1 MLFLDFSSAFD
12 TVDHDIMLSILHRR
26 FSVDGA
32 ALNWF
37 HSYLT
42 DRSQTFSVG
51 DSKSVSHSVNCSV
64 PQGSVL
70 GPVEFIAYT
79 EDVVDL
85 FDRHE
90 VNHHL
95 YADDQHIY
103 LHTEPGLAST
113 SLTRL
118 VDCFSDLS
126 GWCASRRLQLNAAKT
141 ELIWFGSR
149 AMLRRLTS
157 DNRSLFIGSVVVES
171 VDVVRDLGVLL
182 DSELTMI
189 QHINHVVSIGY
200 YHLRRLRQLRRH
212 ITQDAM
218 KQLVCSLILSRIDY
232 CNSILIGL
240 PASSTAP
247 LQRLQNAAAR
257 LVMGLRARD
266 HVTSALASLHW
277 LPILSRIQYKVA
289 LMMFLIHTN
298 QCPSYLSN
306 IVIPLH
312 SNPSRQRLRSSA
324 GTDYLIPRT
333 RTKLGERSFSVAG
346 PTTWNSL
353 PESVRA
359 VTDKT
364 AFKRVL
370 KTHFFNIAF
379 NSS

>member
-1 MLFLDFSSAFD
+1 
-12 TVDHDIMLSILHRR
+12 
-26 FSVDGA
+26 
-32 ALNWF
+32 
-37 HSYLT
+37 
-42 DRSQTFSVG
+42 
-51 DSKSVSHSVNCSV
+51 
-64 PQGSVL
+64 
-70 GPVEFIAYT
+70 
-79 EDVVDL
+79 
-85 FDRHE
+85 
-90 VNHHL
+90 
-95 YADDQHIY
+95 
-103 LHTEPGLAST
+103 
-113 SLTRL
+113 
-118 VDCFSDLS
+118 
-126 GWCASRRLQLNAAKT
+126 
-141 ELIWFGSR
+141 
-149 AMLRRLTS
+149 
-157 DNRSLFIGSVVVES
+157 
-171 VDVVRDLGVLL
+171 
-182 DSELTMI
+182 
-189 QHINHVVSIGY
+189 
-200 YHLRRLRQLRRH
+200 
-212 ITQDAM
+212 M
-218 KQLVCSLILSRIDY
+218 KQLVCPLILSRIDY

-247 LQRLQNAAAR
+247 LQRLQNVAAR

-266 HVTSALASLHW
+266 HVTSALTSLHW

-333 RTKLGERSFSVAG
+333 RTKFGERSFSVAG

>member
-1 MLFLDFSSAFD
+1 
-12 TVDHDIMLSILHRR
+12 
-26 FSVDGA
+26 
-32 ALNWF
+32 
-37 HSYLT
+37 
-42 DRSQTFSVG
+42 
-51 DSKSVSHSVNCSV
+51 
-64 PQGSVL
+64 
-70 GPVEFIAYT
+70 
-79 EDVVDL
+79 
-85 FDRHE
+85 
-90 VNHHL
+90 
-95 YADDQHIY
+95 
-103 LHTEPGLAST
+103 
-113 SLTRL
+113 
-118 VDCFSDLS
+118 
-126 GWCASRRLQLNAAKT
+126 
-141 ELIWFGSR
+141 
-149 AMLRRLTS
+149 MLRRQTS
-157 DNRSLFIGSVVVES
+157 DNRSLFLGSVVVES
-171 VDVVRDLGVLL
+171 VDVFRDFGVLL

-232 CNSILIGL
+232 CNSILINL
-240 PASSTAP
+240 PASSIAP

-324 GTDYLIPRT
+324 GTGYLIPRT
-333 RTKLGERSFSVAG
+333 RTTLGERSFSVAG

>member
-1 MLFLDFSSAFD
+1 MVSSRASG
-12 TVDHDIMLSILHRR
+12 I
-26 FSVDGA
+26 
-32 ALNWF
+32 
-37 HSYLT
+37 HSL
-42 DRSQTFSVG
+42 
-51 DSKSVSHSVNCSV
+51 
-64 PQGSVL
+64 
-70 GPVEFIAYT
+70 YT

-182 DSELTMI
+182 DSELTTI
-189 QHINHVVSIGY
+189 EHINHVVSIGY

-298 QCPSYLSN
+298 QCPYLSN

-312 SNPSRQRLRSSA
+312 SNPSRQRLRSST
-324 GTDYLIPRT
+324 GTNYLIPRT
-333 RTKLGERSFSVAG
+333 RTKLSKRSFSVAG
-346 PTTWNSL
+346 PTTWNS
-353 PESVRA
+353 PRIWPC
-359 VTDKT
+359 
-364 AFKRVL
+364 R
-370 KTHFFNIAF
+370 HR
-379 NSS
+379 